1 MHIYNICVQFL
12 RGTSHLVEKEK
23 TSHYDWGGHTDYCWK
38 RRITRERGA
47 GAYCRSETG
56 VSMVQIDLQGK
67 HLLNILHFIVYNVFI
82 VAVFIEVLK
91 WSLITKPPRSNRMY
105 KAVFYSLF
113 LKPIV
118 GSSSLTVKGLKDAL
132 DQVFLTP
139 FSLSTSR
146 STISKN
152 SCNTEEVHRCIV
164 SETQNNLTD

>member
-1 MHIYNICVQFL
+1 MHIYNVCVQFL

-23 TSHYDWGGHTDYCWK
+23 TSHYDWGVHTDYCWK

-82 VAVFIEVLK
+82 VAVFIEGDHLCAGVEV
-91 WSLITKPPRSNRMY
+91 IVDH
-105 KAVFYSLF
+105 KAHKVKSY
-113 LKPIV
+113 V
-118 GSSSLTVKGLKDAL
+118 QSSLLQFVCEAHCGIKLLDCKMTKRCSWPGL
-132 DQVFLTP
+132 LTP

-152 SCNTEEVHRCIV
+152 SCNTEEVHSLRN
-164 SETQNNLTD
+164 SK